1 MKGFLRFRDDLRE
14 RLKDEEFR
22 KAFDEEDVYARLAVQ
37 IAELREK
44 QGLSQA
50 DLARE
55 LHTSQQ
61 MVSRLE
67 DPHNGSISLNTLVK
81 LAQAFHK
88 RLKINFI

>member
-88 RLKINFI
+88 RLKVNFI